1 MSGKFKYPDNSQS
14 FCDSQQSEEL
24 SNSPDI
30 VSVTPTLR
38 AGGVLV
44 TRGVQHLTQG
54 YLLQVCCGRYII
66 DQLVTAAVT
75 VVTAPAHHE
84 NELVISG
91 APGLEID

>member
-66 DQLVTAAVT
+66 DQLVTA
-75 VVTAPAHHE
+75 PAHHE
-84 NELVISG
+84 NELVIAG
-91 APGLEID
+91 APGLKID